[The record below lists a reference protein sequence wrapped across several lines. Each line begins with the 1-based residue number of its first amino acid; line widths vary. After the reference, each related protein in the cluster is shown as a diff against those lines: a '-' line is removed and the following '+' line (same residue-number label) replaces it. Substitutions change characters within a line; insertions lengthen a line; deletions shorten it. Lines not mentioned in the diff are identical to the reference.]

1 MSDYETRAVTNEERF
16 TVILYGFLVFIAGG
30 GVGVYFP
37 LFVDREISSESLATY
52 AIAAL
57 FPLIADIFIP
67 ENYWKE
73 LSIFGRMKLGAVSAI
88 GVICAMAALFRNEKS
103 YDMVFA
109 VTGTI
114 AILYLLYR
122 ICILS
127 GKFQPKSPPGTEDG
141 GAAATSDKLNGQGLP
156 NVSR

>member
-1 MSDYETRAVTNEERF
+1 MSHHETRTITNAERM
-16 TVILYGFLVFIAGG
+16 TVLCYGLLVFGIGG

-37 LFVDREISSESLATY
+37 LFVDRPISAESLATY

-57 FPLIADIFIP
+57 APLVADIFIP

-73 LSIFGRMKLGAVSAI
+73 LSIFGRMKLGVISALGALCAV
-88 GVICAMAALFRNEKS
+88 GALFRNEKS
-103 YDMVFA
+103 YDLTFA
-109 VTGTI
+109 TVGTI

-127 GKFQPKSPPGTEDG
+127 GKFKPETPPKTEDG
-141 GAAATSDKLNGQGLP
+141 GSKP
-156 NVSR
+156 NVAKLEGGGLQ